1 MGFVEFI
8 LIIIGLWLLLD
19 AVLRVYNKI
28 AVHHENEIAAIEK
41 ELRKQE

>member
-1 MGFVEFI
+1 MGFVEFV
-8 LIIIGLWLLLD
+8 LIIIGLCVFLD
-19 AVLRVYNKI
+19 TALRIYNNI